1 MDRIAPHFA
10 ERPAEGEP
18 GGPLRLLRGEFDRPR
33 ASIDIDQ
40 VEIVIEAPA
49 EAEEGGPAPGI
60 ECQSSCLSDEDIYRA
75 VVRYAVDL
83 EERGIRS
90 PDPYDAIA

>member
-1 MDRIAPHFA
+1 LV
-10 ERPAEGEP
+10 G
-18 GGPLRLLRGEFDRPR
+18 
-33 ASIDIDQ
+33 
-40 VEIVIEAPA
+40 
-49 EAEEGGPAPGI
+49 
-60 ECQSSCLSDEDIYRA
+60 DEDIYRA